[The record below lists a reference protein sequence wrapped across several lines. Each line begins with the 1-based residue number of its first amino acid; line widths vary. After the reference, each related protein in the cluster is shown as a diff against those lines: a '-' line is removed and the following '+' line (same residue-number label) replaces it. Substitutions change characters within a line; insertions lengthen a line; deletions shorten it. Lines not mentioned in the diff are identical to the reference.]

1 MYKVMLPIRY
11 FLKRRITLLAV
22 VAVALCVFIVV
33 VVMTIMGG
41 LVNDFREKNHQFV
54 GDCIVSTDSLVGFA
68 HYEEFLAEL
77 NAQDYVDAASAVI
90 RSYGIF
96 TQQGAEWSEGVGVMG
111 LEPVSFC
118 KATGFGES
126 LYYNRGKCE
135 DAFVPSYA
143 PERDGCI
150 VGVDVPR
157 MSGRDMEGN
166 YYHSEKPMQVALVI
180 SCFPLTAKGMLEMDV
195 VNRKTFYFSDDSH
208 SGIAKVDGRMIYIP
222 FDMAQTLCGMDGA
235 DKRASAIHIKFP
247 SGVSL
252 DDGCES
258 VRKLWHGFVE
268 KHENKSLA
276 NLFENVKVQSWIDYR
291 REAIAPMEKEQTML
305 ILLFLMLGII
315 TVFVIFVV
323 FYMIISHKSKDIGI
337 LKTVGIGAC
346 AVIELFLR
354 FAVIV
359 GFVGAAIGG
368 ALGCAFLSKA
378 NALEDWLFEHFG
390 WQVWNRSIYAIGDIP
405 DKVEWQVLTVIV
417 ISAVAASVI
426 GALLPSLQAAIR
438 QPAKILQVDQL

>member
-1 MYKVMLPIRY
+1 MLPIRY
-11 FLKRRITLLAV
+11 FLKRRITSLAV

-41 LVNDFREKNHQFV
+41 LVGEFKEKNHQFV

-68 HYEEFLAEL
+68 YYEDFLSEL
-77 NAQDYVDAASAVI
+77 NSQDFVDAASAVI

-118 KATGFGES
+118 KATGFGRT
-126 LYYNRGKCE
+126 LYYNRSNCE
-135 DAFVPSYA
+135 DAFVPGYA
-143 PERDGCI
+143 PERPGCV
-150 VGVDVPR
+150 VGVDLPR
-157 MSGRDMEGN
+157 MSGRDREGN
-166 YYHSEKPMQVALVI
+166 YYHSEKPMQVALMV
-180 SCFPLTAKGMLEMDV
+180 SCFPLTAKGILAKLGTDV

-222 FDMAQTLCGMDGA
+222 FDMAQMLCGMDGA
-235 DKRASAIHIKFP
+235 DKRASAIHIKF
-247 SGVSL
+247 SKGVSL
-252 DDGCES
+252 DDGCKS
-258 VRKLWHGFVE
+258 VKKLWHGFIE
-268 KHENKSLA
+268 KHRGRSLA
-276 NLFENVKVQSWIDYR
+276 DLFENVKVQSWIDHR
-291 REAIAPMEKEQTML
+291 RQAIAPMEKEQTML
-305 ILLFLMLGII
+305 ILLFLMLGVI

-337 LKTVGIGAC
+337 LKSVGVGVGSI
-346 AVIELFLR
+346 IELFLR

-368 ALGCAFLSKA
+368 ALGCLFLWKI
-378 NALEDWLFEHFG
+378 NVMEDWLFERFG
-390 WQVWNRSIYAIGDIP
+390 WQLWNRSIYAIGDIP
-405 DKVEWQVLTVIV
+405 DKVEWQALTVIV
-417 ISAVAASVI
+417 ISAIAASVI